1 MSLVDVWNTYR
12 KINATKKRSY
22 PLIFYIT
29 VDNQVAVLSPYQIIG
44 PMLLFRFGR
53 QEGRVIYDKTKAVWF
68 MGRPAV
74 FVREGQL
81 YPIEFRNLIY
91 LQYVDKLAPIYA
103 SELEAYINELRSAM
117 QDSPEDRAKA
127 IFAVIGEARQII
139 ELLNSNDE
147 KKKLQGVIYAIE
159 FFRNHGARDNDSKWL
174 VEVPLDT
181 SVLDMFKPREED
193 LTIVM
198 AEMEKFMLAKLL
210 TMLGLGE
217 VLKKPSPENIMK
229 LLLFAGLFLLGA
241 YFFAS
246 YMLPGLMHAVP
257 APAPPAGVNV
267 P

>member
-12 KINATKKRSY
+12 KINITKKRNY

-44 PMLLFRFGR
+44 PMLLFRFGK
-53 QEGRVIYDKTKAVWF
+53 QEARVIYDKTKAVWF

-81 YPIEFRNLIY
+81 YPIEFRNLVY
-91 LQYVDKLAPIYA
+91 LQYIDKLAPLYA
-103 SELEAYINELRSAM
+103 SELEAYINYLRSAM
-117 QDSPEDRAKA
+117 QNSSEDSAKA
-127 IFAVIGEARQII
+127 IFMVISEARQII
-139 ELLNSNDE
+139 ELLNSNDAQ
-147 KKKLQGVIYAIE
+147 KKLQGVVSAVE
-159 FFRNHGARDNDSKWL
+159 FFRNHGTRDDESKWL
-174 VEVPLDT
+174 VDVPLDT

-217 VLKKPSPENIMK
+217 ALKKPSPENILK
-229 LLLFAGLFLLGA
+229 ILLIVGLLLFGA
-241 YFFAS
+241 YFFIS
-246 YMLPGLMHAVP
+246 FVLPGLVHSVP
-257 APAPPAGVNV
+257 TAPTGVKV

>member
-1 MSLVDVWNTYR
+1 MSLADVWNTYR
-12 KINATKKRSY
+12 KINFTKKRSY

-29 VDNQVAVLSPYQIIG
+29 VDNQVAVLTPYQIVG

-81 YPIEFRNLIY
+81 YPIEFRNLVY
-91 LQYVDKLAPIYA
+91 LQYIDKLAPIYA

-117 QDSPEDRAKA
+117 QDSPEDNAKA

-147 KKKLQGVIYAIE
+147 QKKLQGVVYAIE
-159 FFRNHGARDNDSKWL
+159 FFRNHTTRDNDSKWL
-174 VEVPLDT
+174 VEIPLDT

-217 VLKKPSPENIMK
+217 VLKKPSPENILK
-229 LLLFAGLFLLGA
+229 LLLFAGLFLFGA
-241 YFFAS
+241 YFFIS
-246 YMLPGLMHAVP
+246 FVLPGLMHAVP
-257 APAPPAGVNV
+257 VPPAGVKV